1 MKIEHIAMY
10 VKDLE
15 KTKTFFE
22 IYLNARAKA
31 WSSLRL
37 QLSALLPVPL
47 TMGQDWKL

>member
-15 KTKTFFE
+15 KTKTLVITIRKQTF
-22 IYLNARAKA
+22 
-31 WSSLRL
+31 
-37 QLSALLPVPL
+37 ALTSFPL

>member
-22 IYLNARAKA
+22 TYLNARQTLVITIRK
-31 WSSLRL
+31 
-37 QLSALLPVPL
+37 QTFALTSFPL

>member
-22 IYLNARAKA
+22 TY
-31 WSSLRL
+31 SFF
-37 QLSALLPVPL
+37 ALVITIRKQTFALTSFPL